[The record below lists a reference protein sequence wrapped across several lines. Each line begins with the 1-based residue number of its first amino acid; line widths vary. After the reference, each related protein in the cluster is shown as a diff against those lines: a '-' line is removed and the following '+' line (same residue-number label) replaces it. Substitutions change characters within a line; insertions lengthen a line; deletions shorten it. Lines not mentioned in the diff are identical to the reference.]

1 MYKSAVVSPLE
12 TLHQTQLLISN
23 SHYKLQSNFM
33 APSFPTQN
41 GDGELEQAQDSKCLT
56 ASDVIEDVPDH
67 SSSTEEEGPQN
78 EASSRDHHNS
88 LDMRDEVQPTTDAET
103 TRTITHGEDDTAQSQ
118 SGRIAKQISAYMDEH
133 NVKYG
138 YILTGEESIRVRRA
152 NSGLVDAVDEI
163 AGNDSD
169 LAGIT
174 VI

>member
-1 MYKSAVVSPLE
+1 
-12 TLHQTQLLISN
+12 
-23 SHYKLQSNFM
+23 M

-41 GDGELEQAQDSKCLT
+41 GDGDLEQAQDSKCLT
-56 ASDVIEDVPDH
+56 ASDFIEDVPCH
-67 SSSTEEEGPQN
+67 SSSTEEDKPQN
-78 EASSRDHHNS
+78 EASGHDHQNS
-88 LDMRDEVQPTTDAET
+88 LEMHNEVQPTTNGET
-103 TRTITHGEDDTAQSQ
+103 TRTIIHGEDDTAQSQ
-118 SGRIAKQISAYMDEH
+118 LTRVAKQISTYMNEH
-133 NVKYG
+133 NAKYG